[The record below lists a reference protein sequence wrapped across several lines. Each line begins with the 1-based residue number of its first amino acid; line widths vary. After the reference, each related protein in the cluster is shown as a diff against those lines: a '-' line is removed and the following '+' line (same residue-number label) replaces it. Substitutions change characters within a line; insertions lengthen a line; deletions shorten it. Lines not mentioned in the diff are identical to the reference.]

1 MEIVWASLLL
11 CAVALTFV
19 PVGLAQDYTLQNL
32 YREAVKNSEKIK
44 YAEEGSFENLRQTA
58 LNDRTDLRSY
68 DMQIQVA
75 ERQVKYAR
83 ALSGRMSVFLPLQR
97 RGSKPRDGDPR
108 SGKHAGR
115 CLPDFSVF

>member
-1 MEIVWASLLL
+1 MEKVWASLLL

-44 YAEEGSFENLRQTA
+44 YAGEGSFENLRQTA

-75 ERQVKYAR
+75 ERQVNVRLKLDNLR
-83 ALSGRMSVFLPLQR
+83 AGLRAFTFPLEE
-97 RGSKPRDGDPR
+97 
-108 SGKHAGR
+108 
-115 CLPDFSVF
+115 CI

>member
-1 MEIVWASLLL
+1 MEKVWASLLL

-83 ALSGRMSVFLPLQR
+83 GAFWPYVSFFAITTARIKAPR
-97 RGSKPRDGDPR
+97 RRPSF
-108 SGKHAGR
+108 GKA
-115 CLPDFSVF
+115 CWPVSS